1 MSHHRVRRHVWS
13 DGILQTFDEI
23 FSSIE
28 QALEYANGQAASHV
42 KIYDEN
48 DQVTHVLGPVLHDTY
63 A

>member
-1 MSHHRVRRHVWS
+1 MAHRVRRHIW
-13 DGILQTFDEI
+13 DNGILHTFDEI
-23 FSSIE
+23 FHDLE

-48 DQVTHVLGPVLHDTY
+48 DQVTHVLGPVLESTY

>member
-1 MSHHRVRRHVWS
+1 MSHRVRRHIWEN
-13 DGILQTFDEI
+13 GILNTFDEV

-28 QALEYANGQAASHV
+28 QALEYANGQAANHV

-48 DQVTHVLGPVLHDTY
+48 DQVTHVLGPVLQDSY